1 MVYISDAGILMQYNI
16 KIRSIVLK
24 TTIRAILS
32 VVNQKEK
39 KRLALFILFN
49 TIINLADVFSV
60 VCLLFVIKYY
70 TQPFAAGHDVPLLS
84 KLFPGKNA
92 VLPVLILIVMFIV
105 KNIAGHLVY
114 KKQVK
119 FVSNIAVRLS
129 RQNLSGYL
137 EGPYHDY
144 TNIDSAIL
152 VRKIIHQPTE
162 FAQYVLQAA
171 QQIITEVLL
180 ITFSITALMIYN
192 GKLFM
197 IVFLTMLPAII
208 MLSWIT
214 KKRLE
219 KIKKNIKSVVEKSLQ
234 YLNEALKGYVESNI
248 YDKNSFFINRHKE
261 AQQTVGDHIAG
272 MQTLQDL
279 PARIFEVF
287 AILGLFVLI
296 VAIKYATAINNAD
309 VVIVGAFMAAAYKI
323 IPSISKIINLA
334 RQVETYRY
342 TIEGTI
348 NHSPE
353 QQKKVISAQKI
364 ESIEFRNINFSYERL
379 QVLEEFNC
387 SITAGSFIGLSGDS
401 GSGKSTILQ
410 LLLGFYRPGSGN
422 ILFNGKVA
430 DCESRIS
437 HWNQIAY
444 VKQEPFILH
453 DSILNNITLFENE
466 YNGER
471 LKEILEITGI
481 QKVADQFP
489 EGIHQQIMEA
499 GKNLSGGQRKRLAI
513 ARALYKDAGLIL
525 LDEPFS
531 ELDELSELKILRY
544 LKQLA
549 LAGKTIV
556 LISHSRNSFQ
566 LCDTIINVY
575 PQEQQVFL

>member
-70 TQPFAAGHDVPLLS
+70 TQPFAAGHDEPLLS

-364 ESIEFRNINFSYERL
+364 ESIEFRNINFSYDRL

-410 LLLGFYRPGSGN
+410 LLLGFYRPGSGS

-466 YNGER
+466 YNGKR

-575 PQEQQVFL
+575 PQEQQVSL

>member
-1 MVYISDAGILMQYNI
+1 MKA
-16 KIRSIVLK
+16 
-24 TTIRAILS
+24 TIRAILS

-49 TIINLADVFSV
+49 TMINLADVFSV

-70 TQPFAAGHDVPLLS
+70 TQPFTIGHDEPLLS

-105 KNIAGHLVY
+105 KNIAGHLIY

-137 EGPYHDY
+137 EGPYNDY
-144 TNIDSAIL
+144 THIDSAIL

-296 VAIKYATAINNAD
+296 VAMKYATAINNAD

-348 NHSPE
+348 HHSPE
-353 QQKKVISAQKI
+353 HQKKVISGQKI
-364 ESIEFRNINFSYERL
+364 ESIAFRNINFSYDRL

-422 ILFNGKVA
+422 ILFNGEIA

-471 LKEILEITGI
+471 LKEILEITGL

-544 LKQLA
+544 LKQLT
-549 LAGKTIV
+549 LAGKTII

-566 LCDTIINVY
+566 LCDTMINVY
-575 PQEQQVFL
+575 PREQQVSL

>member
-1 MVYISDAGILMQYNI
+1 MVLN
-16 KIRSIVLK
+16 KSIGLK
-24 TTIRAILS
+24 SIIRAIIS
-32 VVNQKEK
+32 VVNPKEK
-39 KRLALFILFN
+39 KRLSLFIFFN

-70 TQPFAAGHDVPLLS
+70 TQPFTVSRDEPLLS

-92 VLPVLILIVMFIV
+92 VLPVLILIVMFIA
-105 KNIAGHLVY
+105 KNIAGHLIY

-119 FVSNIAVRLS
+119 FISNIAVRLS

-137 EGPYHDY
+137 SGSYHDY
-144 TNIDSAIL
+144 TNIDSAVL

-171 QQIITEVLL
+171 QQIITELLL

-208 MLSWIT
+208 ILSWIT

-261 AQQTVGDHIAG
+261 AQQTVGDHIAN

-342 TIEGTI
+342 TIEGTV
-348 NHSPE
+348 NHLPE
-353 QQKKVISAQKI
+353 QQKKDISSQKI
-364 ESIEFRNINFSYERL
+364 ESIAFRNVHFSYGKL
-379 QVLEEFNC
+379 KVLEEFNC
-387 SITAGSFIGLSGDS
+387 NITAGSFIGLSGDS

-410 LLLGFYRPGSGN
+410 LLLGFYTPGSGA

-430 DCESRIS
+430 GNEERIS
-437 HWNQIAY
+437 CWNQIAY

-453 DSILNNITLFENE
+453 DSILNNITLFENK
-466 YNGER
+466 YDSDR
-471 LKEILEITGI
+471 LKEILEITGL

-531 ELDELSELKILRY
+531 ELDELSELKMLRY
-544 LKQLA
+544 LKQLT
-549 LAGKTIV
+549 LEGKTII

-566 LCDTIINVY
+566 LCDKVINVH
-575 PQEQQVFL
+575 PEKQQVSL